1 MASWP
6 CSEGRSMNAT
16 RPLLLLALILGCAV
30 APATAQADEEE
41 AETCVQAKVRDSYA
55 QGWSVRTTT
64 TASLGQGDR
73 EVYVLTLHSG
83 NSYRVLAC
91 ADQQIED
98 VDIVVYDA
106 DGKPVASDQSHDREP
121 VVEIVPPTTG
131 KYYVAVFASAVKDPA
146 AKGGLATA
154 VTYK

>member
-1 MASWP
+1 MTSASL
-6 CSEGRSMNAT
+6 RSLA
-16 RPLLLLALILGCAV
+16 LLALTLGCALV
-30 APATAQADEEE
+30 PTTAQADEEE

-64 TASLGQGDR
+64 TATLGQGER

-83 NSYRVLAC
+83 NTYRVLAC
-91 ADQQIED
+91 ADAQIEN

-106 DGKPVASDQSHDREP
+106 EGRAVASDPSQDREP
-121 VVEIVPPTTG
+121 VVEIEPAMTG
-131 KYYVAVFASAVKDPA
+131 KYYVAVFASAVTEPGA
-146 AKGGLATA
+146 QGGLATA